1 MPVMRP
7 PKGLFGQ
14 HRYYRKGD
22 AICTHETVRRTL
34 LAGAVLLITLAAC
47 GGSMSADEYVE
58 GLNDLVATTAP
69 DLVESLAVYEQIA
82 DPTMA
87 DWAAFV
93 EREIAIRRV
102 FGDGFDAL
110 DPPDAVADV
119 HRLMDDAVD
128 RGLVATEALIG
139 VADTAS
145 SPEEAQQTPEFAEYQ
160 AANADGSSRVCRD
173 AVAKLDELATSTEA
187 FADQPWVSNLGVS
200 VRAAFGCI
208 EVETG

>member
-1 MPVMRP
+1 
-7 PKGLFGQ
+7 
-14 HRYYRKGD
+14 
-22 AICTHETVRRTL
+22 
-34 LAGAVLLITLAAC
+34 LIALAAC

-69 DLVESLAVYEQIA
+69 DLVASLAAYEQIA
-82 DPTMA
+82 EPTMA
-87 DWAAFV
+87 DWTAFV
-93 EREIAIRRV
+93 EREIAILRV

-128 RGLVATEALIG
+128 RGLVATEALIA
-139 VADTAS
+139 VAAGAS

-173 AVAKLDELATSTEA
+173 AVAKLDELAASSEA
-187 FADQPWVSNLGVS
+187 FADQPWVSNLGVT

-208 EVETG
+208 EVETR

>member
-1 MPVMRP
+1 MRP

-14 HRYYRKGD
+14 HWYYRNRD
-22 AICTHETVRRTL
+22 ARCTDETVRRTL
-34 LAGAVLLITLAAC
+34 LVGAGLLITLAAC

-58 GLNDLVATTAP
+58 GLNDLIATTAP
-69 DLVESLAVYEQIA
+69 DLVASLAAYEQIT
-82 DPTMA
+82 DPTMT

-110 DPPDAVADV
+110 DPPEAVAEV

-128 RGLVATEALIG
+128 RGLVATEALIA

-145 SPEEAQQTPEFAEYQ
+145 SPEEAQQTPEFSEYT
-160 AANADGSSRVCRD
+160 AANADGSSSVCRD
-173 AVAKLDELATSTEA
+173 AVAKLDELAASSEA
-187 FADQPWVSNLGVS
+187 FADQPWISSLAVT

-208 EVETG
+208 EVATG